1 MEENS
6 AEGSAVGTPVAAT
19 DLNAGDS
26 AVNDPLAYSLS
37 GTDAA
42 SFTIDSSTGQISV
55 GAGAQLDYEGKR
67 THRFTVQVTD
77 GRDRNGDDDMDAIDD
92 TITVTVTV
100 TNVNEAPVVTGDET
114 PSFQED
120 SSAAIATYTGTDP
133 ERDTLTWSVSGND
146 FWISSRGRL
155 YFLTPPSFEGQTS
168 YTVTVT
174 ATDDDETAPLSGS
187 LAVTVTVTDAEE
199 EGVVAIT
206 PTRGWVDA
214 QTVFSADLADDDGGI
229 TGTTWQ
235 WARSSNGRSG
245 WVDIPNATSSSYTVD
260 AADANQ
266 YLRATA
272 SYEDR
277 RGSNKTAEAVLSS
290 PVGDARPTV
299 NTAPA
304 FTEDDDDTDTGRTT
318 TRSVSAGTAAGR
330 NVGSP
335 VRATDRRPGR
345 RPHLLAERDGR
356 RCLRYRPGYRPGPDE
371 GRPRQHGQGHRTR

>member
-1 MEENS
+1 M
-6 AEGSAVGTPVAAT
+6 
-19 DLNAGDS
+19 
-26 AVNDPLAYSLS
+26 
-37 GTDAA
+37 
-42 SFTIDSSTGQISV
+42 
-55 GAGAQLDYEGKR
+55 
-67 THRFTVQVTD
+67 
-77 GRDRNGDDDMDAIDD
+77 
-92 TITVTVTV
+92 
-100 TNVNEAPVVTGDET
+100 
-114 PSFQED
+114 
-120 SSAAIATYTGTDP
+120 
-133 ERDTLTWSVSGND
+133 
-146 FWISSRGRL
+146 
-155 YFLTPPSFEGQTS
+155 
-168 YTVTVT
+168 
-174 ATDDDETAPLSGS
+174 
-187 LAVTVTVTDAEE
+187 TVTVTDAEE

-304 FTEDDDDTDTGRTT
+304 FTEDDDDTDTGRTA
-318 TRSVSAGTAAGR
+318 TRRVSAGTAAGR

-335 VRATDRRPGR
+335 VRATDTDQGDVLTYSLSGTDANAFDIDPATGQVRTKDVLDNTVKDTYEVTVSVHDGFDADYNPSDGSDDTIDVTITVTAAPTVVRRPPTTGGNGGSSGGGGGGGGGAFTPIVPR
-345 RPHLLAERDGR
+345 ASVRGGLPDLALRARERA
-356 RCLRYRPGYRPGPDE
+356 
-371 GRPRQHGQGHRTR
+371 TRG